1 MVTTMQAL
9 LRKLLRPLLCL
20 LAATALITAHAETT
34 AESTATEAGKKKGA
48 AVAQALIA
56 LDDPQLHFHGGH
68 LPGHTDFLGTA
79 ENLPAYLEQKYAIK
93 CLTRTWRPAEDFDQG
108 YAIAFTETMLAHL
121 DQKHGPG
128 FLHKAEEEAAALQG
142 RADALK
148 ELAQGTLALETMGLP
163 PRSRGAYMDLLKQ
176 RHGILLR
183 AVAGCLVTSTIT
195 GHARGFNEVM
205 MAEIQKRF
213 GPDALANAE
222 RDAESQTAAK
232 N

>member
-1 MVTTMQAL
+1 MSAPFHRR
-9 LRKLLRPLLCL
+9 LRHLLLCQLALATL
-20 LAATALITAHAETT
+20 LTARADD
-34 AESTATEAGKKKGA
+34 TATEAGKKKGA

-56 LDDPQLHFHGGH
+56 LDDPQLHFHAGH
-68 LPGHTDFLGTA
+68 IFGHTDFLGTT

-93 CLTRTWRPAEDFDQG
+93 CLTRAWRPADDFDQG
-108 YAIAFTETMLAHL
+108 YALAFTETMLAHL
-121 DQKHGPG
+121 EQKHGPG
-128 FLHKAEEEAAALQG
+128 FLHKAESEAAALQG

-176 RHGILLR
+176 RHGIQLR
-183 AVAGCLVTSTIT
+183 AVAGCLVTPSLT

-205 MAEIQKRF
+205 LAEIQKRF
-213 GPDALANAE
+213 GPDALAQAE
-222 RDAESQTAAK
+222 RDAESQTSAK